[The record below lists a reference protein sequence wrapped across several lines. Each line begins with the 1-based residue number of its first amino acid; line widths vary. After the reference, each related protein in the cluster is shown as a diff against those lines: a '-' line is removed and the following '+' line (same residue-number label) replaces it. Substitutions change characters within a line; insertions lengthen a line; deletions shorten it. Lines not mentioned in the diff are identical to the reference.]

1 MNENA
6 SIPLEQG
13 QASVLAPY
21 RCGYVGIVGRPNVGK
36 STLLNTLIG
45 QKISITAPK
54 PQTTRHTIIGV
65 KTLPKAQILYVDTPG
80 LHKSTGRAL
89 SRVLNRTA
97 QGILEGVDG
106 VIFLIEAL
114 RWTEE
119 DAEVLERLKTV
130 KAPVILAI
138 NKVDRLADKT
148 LLLPFLQ
155 TMAQR
160 FTFAEIIPISARKK
174 SNLERLEQA
183 VVARLPEGPP
193 IYDEET
199 LTTASSRF
207 IAAEFVREQITR
219 LAHAEV
225 PYGVTVEIENYTV
238 EGHLTRIDALIWV
251 EREGQKAILIGK
263 NGQMLKEIGRRARIN
278 LENLLDSKVF
288 LRLWVKVKD
297 GWSDDERALRA
308 LGYGEP

>member
-1 MNENA
+1 SMTH
-6 SIPLEQG
+6 
-13 QASVLAPY
+13 
-21 RCGYVGIVGRPNVGK
+21 RCGYVGIVGRPNAGK

-65 KTLPKAQILYVDTPG
+65 KTLPEAQILYVDTPG

-97 QGILEGVDG
+97 LGILEGVD
-106 VIFLIEAL
+106 VVVFLIEAM
-114 RWTEE
+114 RWTDE
-119 DAEVLERLKTV
+119 DAEVLERLRQV
-130 KAPVILAI
+130 KVPVILAI
-138 NKVDRLADKT
+138 NKVDLQADKAA
-148 LLLPFLQ
+148 LLPFLQ
-155 TMAQR
+155 QMAAR
-160 FTFAEIIPISARKK
+160 FDFAEIIPISARKG
-174 SNLERLEQA
+174 SNLARLEQA

-193 IYDEET
+193 AYDEDT

-238 EGHLTRIDALIWV
+238 EPGLTRIDALIWV

-263 NGQMLKEIGRRARIN
+263 SGEMLKEIGRRARIN
-278 LENLLDSKVF
+278 LENLLGTKVF
-288 LRLWVKVKD
+288 LRLWVKVKG

-308 LGYGEP
+308 LGYGES